1 MEDNNGSMN
10 DQLAALKYTIGGET
24 YEGIKLIRN
33 QAKVTIDNWN
43 TTHFV
48 VTGYRTVNIPAFGT
62 VAPHHPEHHFHI
74 VDKST
79 SGSSFHTCVKIELPE
94 YFHHEGKTD
103 TLNSRQRKALVDF
116 LEKPFDEDTSNWEY
130 LIMTW
135 NINGSGKR
143 LSKKMPIPDYTKLK

>member
-1 MEDNNGSMN
+1 MKTLREHIVFSLN
-10 DQLAALKYTIGGET
+10 DEHKILTEMSQVGTFNKYTILVWTNDLG
-24 YEGIKLIRN
+24 
-33 QAKVTIDNWN
+33 
-43 TTHFV
+43 
-48 VTGYRTVNIPAFGT
+48 NIP
-62 VAPHHPEHHFHI
+62 HFHI
-74 VDKST
+74 VDTST
-79 SGSSFHTCVKIELPE
+79 LGRSFHSCVKIELPE

-143 LSKKMPIPDYTKLK
+143 LSKKMPIPDYTNIS